1 VANFVLRRVD
11 VFPSGTSVGAYKQSN
26 WGTNIPASGAPVGS
40 ADATAVSD
48 GVSIAFTGLVSQT
61 DYYAVAS
68 VSGTYRYIAFSTGA
82 QSTPQGITPVDV
94 VGERRTLLNSAG
106 AQTASGNSGP
116 LDAQGV
122 TAIAVDV
129 NITVVSGTTPSMVL
143 TVERLGADGIWYP
156 IATSPAQT
164 AAGKWS
170 VSVGP
175 GESAAEL
182 SDAIRLAWAI
192 TGTTPSFTFSAS
204 IVGR

>member
-1 VANFVLRRVD
+1 M
-11 VFPSGTSVGAYKQSN
+11 FPSGISVGAYKQSN
-26 WGTNIPASGAPVGS
+26 WGIHVPASGAPVGS

-48 GVSIAFTGLVSQT
+48 GVSIAFAGLASQT
-61 DYYAVAS
+61 DYYAVAQ
-68 VSGTYRYIAFSTGA
+68 VSGTYRYTAFSTGA

-94 VGERRTLLNSAG
+94 VGERRTLLNIAG
-106 AQTASGNSGP
+106 VQTTSGNSGP

-122 TAIAVDV
+122 TAVAVDV
-129 NITVVSGTTPSMVL
+129 NISAVSGTSPSMLL
-143 TVERLGADGIWYP
+143 TVERLGADGNWYI

-164 AAGKWS
+164 TAGKWS

-192 TGTTPSFTFSAS
+192 TGTTPSFSFSAS